1 MIKERKNIDIILP
14 CHFFASVNIYA
25 LYNLGNIQWEANE
38 NFQKRSIRSRC
49 SIKTDKGIKHI
60 SVPLK
65 AGKNQQLPIK
75 KVEISYEENWT
86 KNFIHSLI
94 SCYSGSPYMD
104 FYLDQFVSCLESKP
118 QYLWDLNLELNQLII
133 DSLEMEDELTFTK
146 EWIKDYAE
154 DSWDFRAKTP
164 NFELSYQYPQLFKE
178 KGLGF
183 IGELSILDLLFCCGP
198 ESQLHLKNMTDQIIS
213 KNSLY

>member
-25 LYNLGNIQWEANE
+25 LYYVGNIHWEATE

-49 SIKTDKGIKHI
+49 IIKTDKGAKHI

-75 KVEISYEENWT
+75 KVEISYDENWT

-94 SCYSGSPYMD
+94 SCYSASPYMD
-104 FYLDQFVSCLESKP
+104 YYKDKFVACLERKP
-118 QYLWDLNLELNQLII
+118 QYLWDLNMELNQLII
-133 DSLEMEDELTFTK
+133 DSLDMKLEVSETQDWIRDYDENS
-146 EWIKDYAE
+146 I
-154 DSWDFRAKTP
+154 DFRTKIP
-164 NFELSYQYPQLFKE
+164 NFDLTYQYPQLFKE
-178 KGLGF
+178 KGLDF
-183 IGELSILDLLFCCGP
+183 IENLSILDLLFCCGP
-198 ESQLHLKNMTDQIIS
+198 EAPLHLRNIADQIIT
-213 KNSLY
+213 KKYIY